1 MNYWTSRRVNKVKFA
16 GALVATLIS
25 SLATAMTS
33 QSIVTLSTIASQ
45 VMEQR
50 ALAAGYS
57 NIEVSVRSLDN
68 RLQLTTC
75 NESIAV
81 LPNSSQRALGPVTV
95 GLRCEAPERWTI
107 HVRGNVTAQRQLPTL
122 SRAVNRGDIISS
134 RDIVWQTVQIDREA
148 TGLLTTPADMIGK
161 EARRHLASGQT
172 VRSSD
177 VVSPTL
183 VERGQVVDL
192 IAKTSGLQVN
202 MQGKALTAGGEGD
215 RLIVKN
221 TNSGKRVQGVVLA
234 SGAVLVQ

>member
-1 MNYWTSRRVNKVKFA
+1 MSYWKTWRADKLPLA
-16 GALVATLIS
+16 GALIAALIS
-25 SLATAMTS
+25 SSVIAMTS
-33 QSIVTLSTIASQ
+33 QSIMTLSTIASQ
-45 VMEQR
+45 AMEQR

-68 RLQLTTC
+68 RLQLTAC
-75 NESIAV
+75 NTPISV

-95 GLRCEAPERWTI
+95 GLRCDAPERWTI
-107 HVRGNVTAQRQLPTL
+107 HVRGNVTAERELPTL
-122 SRAVNRGDIISS
+122 SRAVIRGYIISA
-134 RDIVWQTVQIDREA
+134 RDIVWQTVQIDREV
-148 TGLLTTPADMIGK
+148 TGLMTTFADIIGK
-161 EARRHLASGQT
+161 EARKHLASGQT

-192 IAKTSGLQVN
+192 IAQTTGLQVN

-221 TNSGKRVQGVVLA
+221 TNSGKRVEGVVLA